1 MVVLGQLLDILG
13 TLGTCE
19 CRGPV
24 DRGANLR
31 GLALYDPSEPQAA
44 AGGQVML
51 GVGIDSAERAAR
63 LLAGTDAAVLVLRGS
78 FSLDEGVARAARE
91 AGAPAVLVDPGVSWG
106 QLVAVIHTLVFGER
120 AAAKAAA
127 PGGLFDLA
135 DTIAGAVD
143 GPVTIEDVQARVL
156 AYSHRQQDVDQA
168 RLRTILGRRVP
179 DETLEALRSQ
189 GVFAHLDESDEPLFV
204 PELSSELTARVVVAV
219 RAGRELLGSVWV
231 EVDGPLT
238 PGQNAALVAG
248 ARVAATHL
256 LTTRASAD
264 LERRVEADLVQSL
277 IEGAADAP
285 AALLRL
291 GLPATDLRV
300 VALRADGGADAVLLA
315 ARHATVGFT
324 WSRPGRSALVGDVLY
339 TVLAGGKDAD
349 AACEWVRS
357 LARDLPSDARV
368 WAGVGGPAD
377 VSQLPASRSEADES
391 LAVHMSD
398 PDAELPVTYDA
409 VWDRIL
415 LRRLAGAAAAGRM
428 PTSGPVV
435 DLARHDA
442 EHGTEYVPTLR
453 ALLRAQGDLRE
464 ASARLAVHP
473 NTVRYRLRK
482 MSEATR
488 LELDDPRK
496 RLAMMIA
503 LEVGAAMSG

>member
-24 DRGANLR
+24 DRDTKLR
-31 GLALYDPSEPQAA
+31 GLALYDPSDPQMA
-44 AGGQVML
+44 AGDQVML
-51 GVGIDSAERAAR
+51 GVGIDTPAGAAG
-63 LLAGTDAAVLVLRGS
+63 LLSRGDAAVVVLRGR

-91 AGAPAVLVDPGVSWG
+91 AGTPVVLVDPGVSWG
-106 QLVAVIHTLVFGER
+106 QLVAVIHTLVFGEH

-143 GPVTIEDVQARVL
+143 GSVTIEDVQARVL

-168 RLRTILGRRVP
+168 RLLTILGRRVP
-179 DETLEALRSQ
+179 DETLAALRTQ
-189 GVFAHLDESDEPLFV
+189 GVFAHLDDSDEPLFV
-204 PELSSELTARVVVAV
+204 PALSSELTARVVVAV

-231 EVDGPLT
+231 EVDQPLS

-256 LTTRASAD
+256 LTSRASAD
-264 LERRVEADLVQSL
+264 LERRVEADLVRSL

-300 VALRADGGADAVLLA
+300 IALRADGGADAVLLA

-324 WSRPGRSALVGDVLY
+324 WARPGRSALVGDVLY
-339 TVLAGGKDAD
+339 TVLSGGKDAD
-349 AACEWVRS
+349 AARAWVRA
-357 LARDLPSDARV
+357 LARDLPSDATL
-368 WAGVGGPAD
+368 WAGIGGPAD
-377 VSQLPASRSEADES
+377 LSQLPASRSEADES

-398 PDAELPVTYDA
+398 PDTELPVTYDA

-503 LEVGAAMSG
+503 LEAGAAMSE